1 MKRRI
6 LVLGSRNKKKLGE
19 LVELLQPYG
28 FELRSL
34 ADYPHAVEVEES
46 GDTFAANAG
55 LKATV
60 QAQHLGE
67 WVLGE
72 DSGLCVDALGG
83 RPGVYSARFSG
94 PGATDESN
102 NRQLLK
108 ELAGVPLEKR
118 RAHYVC
124 HATLSDPQGVVRAE
138 SEGHCYGRI
147 LLTEAGSGGFGYDP
161 LFEIPEYHRTFGE
174 LSPAVKAVLS
184 HRARAMR
191 GLLPQL
197 IGLIRT
203 DVWPA
208 P

>member
-191 GLLPQL
+191 GLLPQFL
-197 IGLIRT
+197 QLLAEGK
-203 DVWPA
+203 WKF
-208 P
+208 

>member
-34 ADYPHAVEVEES
+34 ADYPHAVDVEES

-197 IGLIRT
+197 IGLIRS

>member
-34 ADYPHAVEVEES
+34 ADYPHAVDVEES

-147 LLTEAGSGGFGYDP
+147 LLTEAGSGGFGYAP

-197 IGLIRT
+197 IGLIRS

>member
-34 ADYPHAVEVEES
+34 ADYPHAVDVEES

-67 WVLGE
+67 WVQGE

-138 SEGHCYGRI
+138 SDGHCYGRI

-197 IGLIRT
+197 IGLIRS